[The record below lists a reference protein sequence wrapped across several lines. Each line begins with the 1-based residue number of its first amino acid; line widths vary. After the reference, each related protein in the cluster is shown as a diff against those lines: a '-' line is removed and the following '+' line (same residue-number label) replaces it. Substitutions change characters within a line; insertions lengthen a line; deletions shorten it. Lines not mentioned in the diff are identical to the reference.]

1 MFDMLSFTVF
11 SVFALFTSLISLAVF
26 LLNGY
31 AFYKIS
37 KLRFLPYPWF
47 TFIPFLSLYMR
58 GLIAD
63 SLKYRHPG
71 LNAYLSE
78 IPLAYAL
85 PFAAVINNFTGFI
98 PLIGGI
104 VSLVLG
110 LLLWAAQ
117 VMIYYFI
124 FSQYAEEGQVLPFTL
139 LSIIPLVG
147 PILILYSVRD
157 RRA

>member
-1 MFDMLSFTVF
+1 MFGIFLSPAVTILRL
-11 SVFALFTSLISLAVF
+11 LFSLIGLAVF

-31 AFYKIS
+31 AFYKIA

-47 TFIPFLSLYMR
+47 TFIPFFSLYMR

-63 SLKYRHPG
+63 SLKYRHYT
-71 LNAYLSE
+71 LNAYLAD

-85 PFAAVINNFTGFI
+85 PFAAIISNFTGFI
-98 PLIGGI
+98 PVIGG
-104 VSLVLG
+104 LVGALLS

-117 VMIYYFI
+117 VMVYYFI
-124 FSQYAEEGQVLPFTL
+124 FAQYAEERQVLAFTL
-139 LSIIPLVG
+139 LSIIPLAG
-147 PILILYSVRD
+147 PLLILYSVRD